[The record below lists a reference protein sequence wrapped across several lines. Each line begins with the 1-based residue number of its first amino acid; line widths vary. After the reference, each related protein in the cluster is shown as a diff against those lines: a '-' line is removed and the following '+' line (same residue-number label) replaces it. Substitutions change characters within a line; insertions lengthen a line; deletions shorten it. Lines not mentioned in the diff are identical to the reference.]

1 MNDRDE
7 EIISAG
13 LDDELESEDQE
24 RLAARLSEGGEFEAR
39 VRSFRRVDDRLQ
51 SLGLESISEERLAAT
66 FASLRVRLGL
76 DASES
81 SADGILHDEPDAND
95 EQGRG
100 RRRFFFAALAAAA
113 ALLLYWVFPTS
124 EPSPEMPSLLAGVVD
139 PELDDEASVM
149 GVMSAIEE
157 ELVLA
162 LGYGNELSELD
173 AISNEDLDVIER
185 LDLLD
190 FLSGRSR
197 GERG

>member
-13 LDDELESEDQE
+13 LDDELEPEEQV

-39 VRSFRRVDDRLQ
+39 ARSFRRVDDRLQ

-66 FASLRVRLGL
+66 FARLRVRLGL
-76 DASES
+76 DSSES
-81 SADGILHDEPDAND
+81 STDAPLDDESDAND
-95 EQGRG
+95 APRRG

-113 ALLLYWVFPTS
+113 ALLLYWVFPTL
-124 EPSPEMPSLLAGVVD
+124 EPSPETPSRFARVGD
-139 PELDDEASVM
+139 PELDDEASMM

-162 LGYGNELSELD
+162 LGYGNELSELN

>member
-13 LDDELESEDQE
+13 LDDELEPEEQV

-39 VRSFRRVDDRLQ
+39 ARSFRHVDDRLQ

-66 FASLRVRLGL
+66 FVRLRVRLGL
-76 DASES
+76 DSSES
-81 SADGILHDEPDAND
+81 STDAPLDDESDAND
-95 EQGRG
+95 ATRRG

-113 ALLLYWVFPTS
+113 ALLLYWVFPTL
-124 EPSPEMPSLLAGVVD
+124 EPSPETPSLLAGVVD
-139 PELDDEASVM
+139 PETDDEAGMM
-149 GVMSAIEE
+149 GVLSAIEE

-162 LGYGNELSELD
+162 LGYGNELSELG

-190 FLSGRSR
+190 FLSGRSL

>member
-13 LDDELESEDQE
+13 LDDELEPEEQV

-39 VRSFRRVDDRLQ
+39 ARSFRRVDDRLQ

-66 FASLRVRLGL
+66 FARLRVRLAL
-76 DASES
+76 DSPRPSTDGPLHGES
-81 SADGILHDEPDAND
+81 DAND
-95 EQGRG
+95 EPRRG

-113 ALLLYWVFPTS
+113 ALLLFWVFPTS
-124 EPSPEMPSLLAGVVD
+124 EPSPETPSLLAGVVD
-139 PELDDEASVM
+139 PETDDEAGMM
-149 GVMSAIEE
+149 GVLSAIEE

-162 LGYGNELSELD
+162 LGYGNELSELG

-190 FLSGRSR
+190 FLSGRSL